1 MSKIKGLLSSDWNKS
16 AVDILR
22 EELENLDKDQTK
34 TFFESVATLMANQ
47 VRELIEQSVH
57 SYVEFIQRYKSES
70 YPEPNEIL
78 LREYDADSPFE
89 DNFISLKLT
98 IEENENKNEPKI
110 VFSDPLDNVQ
120 HELEKIVD
128 LIVQQSSNL
137 PRPENTIARSD
148 KMHLWDI
155 QVDDELVSKAKSKI
169 SQTLDE
175 NLKIVQK
182 AVNVYDEYLW
192 ILQEKQRVTEFIS
205 NSDKENSYDKN
216 EFQGLIDKFKD
227 TIEKIR
233 EEMPFEIRM
242 NMFLIKCSDINNALC
257 EECETIID
265 IILQKVSDLVFI
277 QWANKITHD
286 VKQIQENNTQKSN
299 NTGELVKYEK
309 RLEDVK
315 NIEHKMLTN

>member
-1 MSKIKGLLSSDWNKS
+1 
-16 AVDILR
+16 
-22 EELENLDKDQTK
+22 
-34 TFFESVATLMANQ
+34 
-47 VRELIEQSVH
+47 
-57 SYVEFIQRYKSES
+57 
-70 YPEPNEIL
+70 
-78 LREYDADSPFE
+78 
-89 DNFISLKLT
+89 
-98 IEENENKNEPKI
+98 
-110 VFSDPLDNVQ
+110 
-120 HELEKIVD
+120 
-128 LIVQQSSNL
+128 
-137 PRPENTIARSD
+137 
-148 KMHLWDI
+148 MHLWDI